1 MFQVETISAK
11 MLDYYVNRADALI
24 IDMRREEEY
33 RVSHVKGAENVS
45 YQKIEEGYIFPK
57 TKFLFCIVRGEVP
70 A

>member
-33 RVSHVKGAENVS
+33 RAAHVKGAENIS
-45 YQKIEEGYIFPK
+45 YQEIEEGYAFP
-57 TKFLFCIVRGEVP
+57 
-70 A
+70 